1 MEVPPV
7 DLGLR
12 GASHSDSFDQP
23 WNPWRRVAGTS
34 NFDDQPRRWVPSS
47 QAAIAPIDAPTAVT
61 TPASAQS
68 SGPDIRYSA
77 AGWRAGARASAGRA
91 SGRRGGGFGCGSCSV
106 AIAMVAGTPAL
117 GVDVPGWV

>member
-12 GASHSDSFDQP
+12 RASHSVSFDQP
-23 WNPWRRVAGTS
+23 WNPSRRVAGTS

-47 QAAIAPIDAPTAVT
+47 HAAIAPIDAPTAVT

-68 SGPDIRYSA
+68 SGPDIRYST
-77 AGWRAGARASAGRA
+77 AGWRAGAR
-91 SGRRGGGFGCGSCSV
+91 RGNARPAVGGFGCGSWSV
-106 AIAMVAGTPAL
+106 AIATVAGTP
-117 GVDVPGWV
+117 GVGGGKPV